1 MTERPLSRQPAC
13 GVCHHE
19 IHFLSCD
26 WCLCI
31 DAPVPG
37 YYPTEA

>member
-19 IHFLSCD
+19 HQFLDCE
-26 WCLCI
+26 WCLCPPHDPTGI
-31 DAPVPG
+31 
-37 YYPTEA
+37 YPEES